1 MAALAIFAAGD
12 TLGHIGG
19 QEGCQQVAGKESA
32 SEGHGGCQGARMLM
46 LVFCWQICFTRGL
59 FFLEKQ
65 IECLVYKF
73 MSSFRDDL
81 GPQST

>member
-59 FFLEKQ
+59 FFSGKT
-65 IECLVYKF
+65 
-73 MSSFRDDL
+73 D
-81 GPQST
+81 

>member
-1 MAALAIFAAGD
+1 MSALADFAAGD

-46 LVFCWQICFTRGL
+46 LSCFFVGRL
-59 FFLEKQ
+59 NFWCINL
-65 IECLVYKF
+65 
-73 MSSFRDDL
+73 
-81 GPQST
+81 